1 MQIFRVLSLLGG
13 VVLLLAG
20 FGWAAPKLD
29 VDQSEYDFETVTQ
42 GEAVEHKFIFSNI
55 GDELL
60 VVDKVR
66 SSCGCTAALITSK
79 NLRPGE
85 SGELKIR
92 FDSARFRGDVAKLV
106 YLYTNDPFA
115 PVARL
120 VVKGHVQELF
130 ALAPR
135 QLQFGRVM
143 PGQKV
148 EASVVLTNHT
158 GTDLVIS
165 PPEVTTPELRT
176 EMEAQL
182 PAGESRPI
190 KVILQ
195 PKPGQTRFSGYVI
208 LKTEGEKPH
217 EIRLPVYAT
226 IGQ

>member
-20 FGWAAPKLD
+20 FAWAGPKLD
-29 VDQSEYDFETVTQ
+29 VDQSEYDFETVVQ
-42 GEAVEHKFIFSNI
+42 GEAVEHTFIFTNI

-79 NLRPGE
+79 NLPPGE

-92 FDSARFRGDVAKLV
+92 FDSARFRGDVAKVV

-115 PVARL
+115 PVTKL
-120 VVKGHVQELF
+120 LVKGHVQELF

-158 GTDLVIS
+158 GTDLVLG
-165 PPEVTTPELRT
+165 PPAVTTPELRT
-176 EMEAQL
+176 EMDPQL
-182 PAGESRPI
+182 PAGESRQI
-190 KVILQ
+190 KVVLQ

-208 LKTEGEKPH
+208 LKSEGEKPH